1 MSLEDLINQE
11 NGKTSNRTQVNE
23 ELNEIM
29 KQNALLRDRMELIEK
44 SQESKNK
51 QTQALIREL
60 EDTKASLNSSNRVLN
75 HFLQQLKESKSIDVD
90 VNEDLSEK
98 IINAIQENYK
108 HNKIKIIT
116 KREQELEHSVMK
128 LNEKVKN
135 ANKFF
140 FPVLYGAFV
149 AIVGFTV
156 LFLLQGIM
164 GDLFG
169 DSYYPMISTKIE
181 QATGFTEFLWY
192 VAYIVPFLL
201 ITATILFILQL
212 FIKKSS
218 DFL

>member
-44 SQESKNK
+44 SQENKNK
-51 QTQALIREL
+51 QIQALIREL
-60 EDTKASLNSSNRVLN
+60 EDTKESLSSSNRVLN
-75 HFLQQLKESKSIDVD
+75 HFLKQLKESKSMDVV

-98 IINAIQENYK
+98 IINAIQENYQA
-108 HNKIKIIT
+108 NKIKIIT

-135 ANKFF
+135 VNKFY

-156 LFLLQGIM
+156 LFLLQGII

-169 DSYYPMISTKIE
+169 NGYYPMVTTKIE

-192 VAYIVPFLL
+192 VAYMAPFLL

>member
-1 MSLEDLINQE
+1 M
-11 NGKTSNRTQVNE
+11 
-23 ELNEIM
+23 
-29 KQNALLRDRMELIEK
+29 
-44 SQESKNK
+44 
-51 QTQALIREL
+51 
-60 EDTKASLNSSNRVLN
+60 
-75 HFLQQLKESKSIDVD
+75 DVV

-98 IINAIQENYK
+98 IINAIQENYQA
-108 HNKIKIIT
+108 NKIKIIT

-135 ANKFF
+135 VNKFY

-156 LFLLQGIM
+156 LFLLQGII

-169 DSYYPMISTKIE
+169 NGYYPMVTTKIE

-192 VAYIVPFLL
+192 VAYMAPFLL